1 MIMAPFK
8 PLNTTSPFRKDAK
21 YRLQTM
27 SNTNARMG
35 NHNARTICGN
45 QVDDS
50 TDLEEWLPIPKTENL
65 LLHTPNVQVLN
76 YFMGDSVIPSWP
88 SSDERFLDSTNL
100 TLIMSVDDDPKP
112 ATPDTPP
119 NYPMASDSIDLLS
132 LQFTLDCLMDSPP
145 FKTQKLLEES
155 MSDLKDMFLFLTE
168 DIEQLTALKLTRS
181 SLCLE
186 KMSSLALENSYCKNL
201 ITASQLVLLLI
212 SSRFSDNKAEIG
224 YLKNFLF
231 TLERTKL
238 ELRIMWSEGIHSYFN
253 LDPKEEQE
261 RFHDFCFQYQERIN
275 MFCNL
280 FSRKNAIEYSL
291 ELLYYDQETLLLV
304 WSNLRKN
311 IASL

>member
-1 MIMAPFK
+1 MA
-8 PLNTTSPFRKDAK
+8 
-21 YRLQTM
+21 
-27 SNTNARMG
+27 NTNARMG

-65 LLHTPNVQVLN
+65 LLHTPNVQ
-76 YFMGDSVIPSWP
+76 
-88 SSDERFLDSTNL
+88 DSTNL

-112 ATPDTPP
+112 ATLDTPP
-119 NYPMASDSIDLLS
+119 NYPLASDSIDLLS
-132 LQFTLDCLMDSPP
+132 LQFALDCLMDSPP

-155 MSDLKDMFLFLTE
+155 MSDLKDMFLSLTE
-168 DIEQLTALKLTRS
+168 DIEQLTAPKLTKS

-186 KMSSLALENSYCKNL
+186 KMSSLAPENSYCKNL
-201 ITASQLVLLLI
+201 ITASQFVLLLI

-231 TLERTKL
+231 TLERTNL
-238 ELRIMWSEGIHSYFN
+238 ELRIMWSKGIHSYFN
-253 LDPKEEQE
+253 LDSKEEQE
-261 RFHDFCFQYQERIN
+261 RFHDFCFQYQERII
-275 MFCNL
+275 MFRNL